1 MKNKSKQEAANIRWA
16 KHRDKM
22 RELEGLKNEVLSL
35 REANEEKDK
44 IIEMQTEQS
53 CMWEGR
59 YGNSERIKKDC
70 QREKITLLT
79 EKKALT
85 NSYYDLERQNKTLK
99 VGVMFLLAVVLTFGA
114 VIFWSNFA

>member
-1 MKNKSKQEAANIRWA
+1 MKNKSKQEAAHIRWA

-35 REANEEKDK
+35 REANNQKDK
-44 IIEMQTEQS
+44 VIERQAKEADV
-53 CMWEGR
+53 WLVNFN
-59 YGNSERIKKDC
+59 NSERIKKDC

-85 NSYYDLERQNKTLK
+85 NSYYALERQNKVLK
-99 VGVMFLLAVVLTFGA
+99 AGVLFLIAVVLAFGA
-114 VIFWSNFA
+114 VVVWSNFV